1 MKVSNEPNDKQ
12 VKIEKNYIL
21 EMLRENECETL
32 EELKNLIIFL
42 NSENKRL
49 HSINMES
56 LKKINIL
63 SVRVKHLENLT
74 KDYDRFYQNKI
85 SYNRKFK
92 ELKNKVNMLVRFA
105 KDKENEYNELIGKQD
120 KYFKNF
126 FFDLNKTIESI
137 ISCDKDNG
145 CSTPGRTSPNVS
157 SIKYKEK
164 VHSNSHLKHQA
175 FPLSFSNTSF
185 YGNNNNRVCSA
196 NEDGVNENSISED
209 GFNDEGDKDLK
220 IEKKKDEVSSTRH
233 GLGVKNVIP
242 NALKLQKELSS
253 KNYILSPKN
262 SGKKCDYDLCYNR
275 NIEKI
280 KSLCESIKN
289 VDNESS
295 NSKNSYLSKENNFS
309 IYNNHKTELEYSPDD
324 VLCTKFEKK
333 KKYMVSS
340 DKGNIKNTNLI
351 ENITSKTIN
360 IQDEVE
366 LYKTQ
371 NGRNL
376 QTQKSLNK
384 IVDYNADIKQRLN
397 NLMDEVSVEDNK
409 KNSIITKNYLN
420 KGIISKS
427 NITGIL
433 TNKANIASLE
443 HIENSIPK
451 YVKYNT
457 IHREIMNPRQHF
469 LTQNKSSIDHII
481 CL

>member
-324 VLCTKFEKK
+324 VL
-333 KKYMVSS
+333 Y
-340 DKGNIKNTNLI
+340 
-351 ENITSKTIN
+351 
-360 IQDEVE
+360 EVE